1 MKKYITILFL
11 SCCYLGFSQV
21 VLKGEIID
29 DNNNPIELAD
39 VLLLGLDNKIME
51 GTITNEEGKFV
62 LEVKKGTYFLQIS
75 FLGYEKKKQKIVVSE
90 TINLGSIKLIEKE
103 NSLKEVVVN
112 ANQKVFVKK
121 TDRLVFNVK
130 NSLIGKANGDI
141 TELLNFAPSV
151 IVQGESI
158 QVLGKDGV
166 KILINGRESKLTG
179 NALMAFLRSLKA
191 TDIDNIEIISNPP
204 AKYEAEGNVAL
215 INIIIK
221 KKEIEFWSSNITG
234 SYRQG
239 FYSLGSY
246 SGVFNYNKKKFSFST
261 SVSGANGNTRGEEKN
276 KIFYPDNFWNQE
288 TYYKYKTKYL
298 TANVS
303 SEYRINSNWLIGGQY
318 AGSFSTPNSSNNGNI
333 KIQGITQPNIVTEI
347 DNIGNEEGKKRFNGV
362 NFHTVINVT
371 PKRIIN
377 VDFDYFDYKRD
388 QNSIVNSSFSPSGN
402 TNNITNTSSQNVSNF
417 SSKVDVEYP
426 FKNVALNFGGKL
438 SFSETDND
446 VLISGVVN
454 FDQQTNFNY
463 KEDIQ
468 ALYASFN
475 STFGLSEWSFQSGLR
490 MERTETLAK
499 EKTLNNEFKNDYLN
513 FFPSLYINY
522 KPSQHHNFSLNYS
535 KRILRPRFNALN
547 PFRIYTSPFSY
558 SEGNP
563 NLKPVLLSN
572 ITLSHLYK
580 GFLSTEIYFSE
591 ANNSSGQVA
600 VLDADNL
607 TQSITRLNYFD
618 GYDIGFWLNC
628 LYNKKKGWQSLNTF
642 HIYYNESTS
651 KIYPLTPKSIN
662 GVAAILKTT
671 NHFTLDKK
679 KKSIVGFD
687 FSYRFPNT
695 SKELIYNYEQFI
707 LNAFVKYNVNNNLQL
722 SLNANNILREYSFN
736 NESVRNQI
744 KAVYNGY
751 YDTQYIKFSV
761 NYSFG
766 NRKVRRTKR
775 QLGNKEE
782 KNRT

>member
-1 MKKYITILFL
+1 MKKYFTVLFL
-11 SCCYLGFSQV
+11 SCYFLGFSQV
-21 VLKGEIID
+21 ILKGKIV
-29 DNNNPIELAD
+29 DNNTPIELAN
-39 VLLLGLDNKIME
+39 VLLIGSDNKIIE
-51 GTITNEEGKFV
+51 GTITNEEGQFV
-62 LEVKKGTYFLQIS
+62 LEVKKGTYFLQVS
-75 FLGYEKKKQKIVVSE
+75 FLGYEKWKEKIVAKESE
-90 TINLGSIKLIEKE
+90 NLGNIKLVEKE
-103 NSLKEVVVN
+103 NSLNEVVVN

-121 TDRLVFNVK
+121 ADRLVFNVK
-130 NSLIGKANGDI
+130 NSLIGKANGDV

-151 IVQGESI
+151 IVEGENI

-179 NALMAFLRSLKA
+179 NGLMAFLRSLKA
-191 TDIDNIEIISNPP
+191 TDIDNIEIINNPP

-221 KKEIEFWSSNITG
+221 KKEIEFWNSNITG
-234 SYRQG
+234 AYRQG
-239 FYSLGSY
+239 FYSLASY
-246 SGVFNYNKKKFSFST
+246 SGMFNYNKKKFSFST

-298 TANVS
+298 TANIF

-318 AGSFSTPNSSNNGNI
+318 TGSFSTPNSSNNGNI
-333 KIQGITQPNIVTEI
+333 NIEGITQPNIVTKV
-347 DNIGNEEGKKRFNGV
+347 DNRGNEEGEKRFNGV
-362 NFHTVINVT
+362 NFHTVINIT
-371 PKRIIN
+371 PKRVIN
-377 VDFDYFDYKRD
+377 VDFDYFDYERD
-388 QNSIVNSSFSPSGN
+388 QKSIVNSFFNPSGN
-402 TNNITNTSSQNVSNF
+402 INNISNTSSQNVSNF

-438 SFSETDND
+438 SFTETDND

-454 FDQQTNFNY
+454 FDQQTSFNY

-468 ALYASFN
+468 ALYTSM
-475 STFGLSEWSFQSGLR
+475 SSSFGLSEWSFQSGLR

-513 FFPSLYINY
+513 FFPSIYINY

-535 KRILRPRFNALN
+535 KRILRPRFNTLN

-563 NLKPVLLSN
+563 NLQPVLLSN
-572 ITLSHLYK
+572 ISLSHLYK
-580 GFLSTEIYFSE
+580 SFLSTEIYFSKAE
-591 ANNSSGQVA
+591 NSSGQVA

-618 GYDIGFWLNC
+618 GYDIGFWLNH

-642 HIYYNESTS
+642 HIYYNKSTS
-651 KIYPLTPKSIN
+651 KIYPLTPKSIT

-671 NHFTLDKK
+671 NHFTLDKNRK
-679 KKSIVGFD
+679 ALVGFD

-695 SKELIYNYEQFI
+695 SKELIHNYEQFI
-707 LNAFVKYNVNNNLQL
+707 FNAFVKYNVNKNLQL
-722 SLNANNILREYSFN
+722 SLNANNILREYNFN
-736 NESVRNQI
+736 NESVRNGI
-744 KAVYNGY
+744 KAIYSGY

-766 NRKVRRTKR
+766 NRKVRKANR
-775 QLGNKEE
+775 QLGNKDE